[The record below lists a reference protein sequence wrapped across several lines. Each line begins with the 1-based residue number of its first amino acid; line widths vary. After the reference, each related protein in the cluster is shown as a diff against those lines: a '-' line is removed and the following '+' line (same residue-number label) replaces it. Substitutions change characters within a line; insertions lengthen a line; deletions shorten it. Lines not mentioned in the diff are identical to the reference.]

1 MEIHRA
7 DPAYRTR
14 ALLLVGLTLLV
25 CSVLLLLL
33 QAWLHRVTAQLLSAD
48 PDMPRR
54 WLRGLFAA
62 LGFGLAMPATLIGVS
77 LRRMGLKSQA
87 ERRFPPAGWKTLRDV
102 RVLRDAQALR
112 LANRTR
118 AMGGAALALAVA
130 FVAWASWGLWR
141 FG

>member
-14 ALLLVGLTLLV
+14 TLLLVGLTLLA

-33 QAWLHRVTAQLLSAD
+33 HAWLHRVSAQLLSVD
-48 PDMPRR
+48 PDTLRR
-54 WLRGLFAA
+54 WLRALFGA
-62 LGFGLAMPATLIGVS
+62 LGLGLAAPALLIGVS
-77 LRRMGLKSQA
+77 LRRMGMESQA

-102 RVLRDAQALR
+102 RVLRDAEALR
-112 LANRTR
+112 WSNRTR
-118 AMGGAALALAVA
+118 AVGGAALALAAA
-130 FVAWASWGLWR
+130 FVAWALWGLWR